1 MKVLAILLAI
11 AALVIAIAPQ
21 FSNCEATGDMKA
33 PASSTMATP
42 ATVASGM
49 PAATT
54 STTPVKKMK
63 CYWTARGEVAV
74 AIPLFGAA
82 ALLFFARRK
91 EAKRALAIVSMLLGV
106 STILL
111 TTVLIGA
118 CLSDTA
124 TCRTTMQPT
133 LLVAGGFVVALSVI
147 ALVINERKREE

>member
-11 AALVIAIAPQ
+11 AALVIGIAPQ

-33 PASSTMATP
+33 PAGSTMTTP
-42 ATVASGM
+42 ATTPSGM
-49 PAATT
+49 PSATT
-54 STTPVKKMK
+54 PTTPVKKMK
-63 CYWTARGEVAV
+63 CYWTAHDEVAV

-82 ALLFFARRK
+82 VLLFFARRK

-124 TCRTTMQPT
+124 SCRTTMQPA
-133 LLVAGGFVVALSVI
+133 LLVAGGFVVALGLI
-147 ALVINERKREE
+147 ALVINERQREE